1 MLAVKRW
8 GMIFSLREGNEVSEG
23 AIHRDPKDSI
33 GRMRFVYLKPVGR
46 HGTSHKE
53 VVFSMTFAFKAPFL
67 STE

>member
-46 HGTSHKE
+46 HGNSHKE
-53 VVFSMTFAFKAPFL
+53 VVFSMTSAFKAPFL